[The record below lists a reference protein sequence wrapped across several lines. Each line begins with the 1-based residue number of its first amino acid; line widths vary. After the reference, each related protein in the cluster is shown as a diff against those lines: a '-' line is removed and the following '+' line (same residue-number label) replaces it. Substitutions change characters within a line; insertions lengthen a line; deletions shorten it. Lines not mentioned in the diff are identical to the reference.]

1 MMKPFT
7 YRIRKEWQ
15 KMFQGKE
22 EKVNEEK
29 IPSEGVTE
37 TGEIPETE
45 ATKEAQVF
53 EVTSEMLQ
61 KMAEGM
67 ERAKEAE
74 ARAMRLQADFDNFR
88 KRNLRE
94 KEDLSN
100 YASQKIITSLLPVLD
115 DFERAIQAA
124 QSNMELHES
133 YLTGLDMIYRQLWA
147 VLQKE
152 GLEEIVALG
161 QLFDPSVHE
170 AVMTCLATD
179 EKEDNTVAQ
188 VLRKGYKMKE
198 KVIRAVLVQVAHK

>member
-1 MMKPFT
+1 
-7 YRIRKEWQ
+7 
-15 KMFQGKE
+15 MFQGKE
-22 EKVNEEK
+22 EKLNEEK
-29 IPSEGVTE
+29 INPEVVTE
-37 TGEIPETE
+37 TGETAETE
-45 ATKEAQVF
+45 AAKEPQVF

-94 KEDLSN
+94 KEELSN

-124 QSNMELHES
+124 QSNMDLHES

-170 AVMTCLATD
+170 AVMTCQATD
-179 EKEDNTVAQ
+179 EIEDNTVAL
-188 VLRKGYKMKE
+188 VLRKGYTMKE